1 MNFAKDWPRHGA
13 AAALLIVSAG
23 CVPPADTE
31 AKPAPRPAVQPVT
44 PRPPLPVPAR
54 MPVRSDFALAGLAE
68 QGAVMIGQAP
78 GDTRT
83 LTFDGKPI
91 PVAADGRFLIA
102 FDRDAGPV
110 AQLVAT
116 LADGRTVERRIAVAA
131 GSWRLEHINAPYRG
145 SASSDA
151 DFERRRPAELAQ
163 IAAARN
169 MPVESDGWRQKFR
182 WPVTGRLSGFFGS
195 QRVYQ
200 GKPGTYHSG
209 TDVAVPARN
218 ALRRP
223 RRRRCRPRGE
233 RALHA
238 GGKFA
243 DRRSWYGPQQR
254 FPPLPAARC
263 EGRRPGRAGPATGDG
278 RPNRARDRAAYALGV
293 EMARCP
299 PRSRQTCGSG
309 RRLTRPKVTAEFV
322 TDETK
327 CRENRASRALYFAAS
342 RTCCK
347 YVTMSFETTRK
358 RRNSFTP
365 DERAV
370 IPHAIGAYYALALC
384 RRVGGPGISSISS
397 KGLHCEE
404 NSIFQAEARRCAAR
418 DERRAGFGSCLCA
431 GHRSGRRSCGRNL

>member
-13 AAALLIVSAG
+13 VAALLIVSAG

-209 TDVAVPARN
+209 TDVAVPAGTPFVAPADGVVVLAASAPFTLEGN
-218 ALRRP
+218 LLIVDHGMGLSSAF
-223 RRRRCRPRGE
+223 
-233 RALHA
+233 LHCQRLDVKV
-238 GGKFA
+238 G
-243 DRRSWYGPQQR
+243 DRVVQGQ
-254 FPPLPAARC
+254 PLGTV
-263 EGRRPGRAGPATGDG
+263 GRTGRATGPHMHWGLKWRD
-278 RPNRARDRAAYALGV
+278 ARLDPGKLAGPV
-293 EMARCP
+293 
-299 PRSRQTCGSG
+299 SG
-309 RRLTRPKVTAEFV
+309 
-322 TDETK
+322 
-327 CRENRASRALYFAAS
+327 
-342 RTCCK
+342 
-347 YVTMSFETTRK
+347 
-358 RRNSFTP
+358 
-365 DERAV
+365 
-370 IPHAIGAYYALALC
+370 
-384 RRVGGPGISSISS
+384 
-397 KGLHCEE
+397 
-404 NSIFQAEARRCAAR
+404 
-418 DERRAGFGSCLCA
+418 
-431 GHRSGRRSCGRNL
+431 